1 MSYDTEG
8 NACVPFSGYW
18 FSADNFTLTLIE
30 KGDNEGWSPAT
41 GIDSIATVDTSV
53 VAIYNLSGVK
63 VNTYQKGIN
72 IVRLS
77 DGTTKKILVK

>member
-1 MSYDTEG
+1 MIQRLLG
-8 NACVPFSGYW
+8 LMLMCLMALNA
-18 FSADNFTLTLIE
+18 SAARENLALSST
-30 KGDNEGWSPAT
+30 T
-41 GIDSIATVDTSV
+41 GIDSIATGDTSV